1 MRQLTTRSRAHLLV
15 AGVVGAGLATQTF
28 RQLWSADVW
37 QHAASISAF
46 EAHPFDP
53 NHPLSVG
60 LVDDPY
66 FLNPWGLIWGLFA
79 RLTGLD
85 VFSTLVVSGLVN
97 LLLIGTGLYRLT
109 TRLSPAPLAPA
120 LAIVSLLLLWGPTPW
135 RWSGY
140 PSLNSIGF
148 GLPYPSF
155 FALALFLFGV
165 AAAIDITRLP
175 TKAAVI
181 VLLICVTL
189 AVLSHALTGAA
200 LILSVSAIVVAP
212 RIDGSTHLKGVGV
225 VAGVVTVA
233 VGLALL
239 WPFGHLWDLVGAPA
253 AFDDINRSV
262 NRNLAGGAISAL
274 IAAPLVLKR
283 VGSGGAGPLR
293 AMFFANAAV
302 TAVGFLGGPAS
313 AGRFLPFALLAV
325 QLAFADVVARAVEQP
340 DQRAVMGVAAALLLA
355 VGLVG
360 SRGALARLTPS
371 QVLTTALEEDDRL
384 ERASRAAARVP
395 QIPVDDPVAIAGDG
409 VDARL
414 LVANGVRVVSPP
426 YPVATLSE
434 PELERRESDSQRFLL
449 ASTGDQRAIRQR
461 YGVDVLVVPQ
471 DTASA
476 LRLGPL
482 IASSPTLWVIDLSGL
497 R

>member
-1 MRQLTTRSRAHLLV
+1 M
-15 AGVVGAGLATQTF
+15 AGVVGVALTTQTL
-28 RQLWSADVW
+28 RQLWSSDVW
-37 QHAASISAF
+37 QHAASIGAF

-66 FLNPWGLIWGLFA
+66 FLNPWGFVWGLFS

-97 LLLIGTGLYRLT
+97 MLLIGTGLYRLT
-109 TRLSPAPLAPA
+109 TRLSAAPLAPA

-140 PSLNSIGF
+140 PNLNSIGF
-148 GLPYPSF
+148 GLPYPSS

-165 AAAIDITRLP
+165 AAAIDIARGP
-175 TKAAVI
+175 SKPAII
-181 VLLICVTL
+181 VMLTCVTL

-200 LILSVSAIVVAP
+200 LILSTVAITVAP
-212 RIDGSTHLKGVGV
+212 PAYGSTARKRIVV
-225 VAGVVTVA
+225 VAGIVTVS

-239 WPFGHLWDLVGAPA
+239 WPFGHLWDLAGAPA

-262 NRNLAGGAISAL
+262 NRNLAGGAICAL
-274 IAAPLVLKR
+274 LVAPLALTR
-283 VGSGGAGPLR
+283 VASIGAWPLR
-293 AMFFANAAV
+293 AMFFANATVA
-302 TAVGFLGGPAS
+302 AVGFLGGPTS

-325 QLAFADVVARAVEQP
+325 QLAFADVLARSLERS
-340 DQRAVMGVAAALLLA
+340 DHRAAIGVAAALLLA

-360 SRGALARLTPS
+360 SRGALARLIPS
-371 QVLTTALEEDDRL
+371 QVLTTTLEEDDRL
-384 ERASRAAARVP
+384 GRASRAAARVP

-434 PELERRESDSQRFLL
+434 RELARRASDSDRFLS
-449 ASTGDQRAIRQR
+449 ASAGDQRAIRQR
-461 YGVDVLVVPQ
+461 YDVDVLVVPH
-471 DTASA
+471 DTPSA
-476 LRLGPL
+476 LQLGAL
-482 IASSPTLWVIDLSGL
+482 IASSPTMWVIDVSGL
-497 R
+497 D